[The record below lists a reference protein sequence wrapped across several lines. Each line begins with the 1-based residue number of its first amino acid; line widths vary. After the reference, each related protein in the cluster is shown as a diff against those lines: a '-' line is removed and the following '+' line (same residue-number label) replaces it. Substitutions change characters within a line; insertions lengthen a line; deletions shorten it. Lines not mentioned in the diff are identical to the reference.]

1 MATDDPTARRRRII
15 EKGSDRLALITGRA
29 PNIPSPP
36 SPTSA
41 AQSHHSYTSS
51 CPSAI
56 THLPDQVVPSDENR
70 DPSFKSE
77 SAGIKSQPVLRKS
90 ESTKRPAS
98 KPNEKRSSPK
108 KSPKSEL
115 KTYLYKTVGPNQLRP
130 AILASQNTR
139 RKCSFIA
146 GIITLLSYVGF
157 PILGSYII
165 KNVILSRPLFLLLF
179 INVTIMVGPLV
190 LDAAKMIEQG
200 ANGGSSTA
208 EADFPDHLGS
218 PFEWGMLFKTSLS
231 AFFMDSCI
239 YSVVVVCGISFLKK
253 FGL

>member
-1 MATDDPTARRRRII
+1 MATDDPTARRRRIT
-15 EKGSDRLALITGRA
+15 ERGSDRLALITGRA

-56 THLPDQVVPSDENR
+56 THLPDQVVMSDENR
-70 DPSFKSE
+70 DPCLKTE
-77 SAGIKSQPVLRKS
+77 TAGIKVQPVLRKPGSTRKPAS
-90 ESTKRPAS
+90 EPNGKRP
-98 KPNEKRSSPK
+98 SPK

-115 KTYLYKTVGPNQLRP
+115 KTYLYKTVSPNQLRP
-130 AILASQNTR
+130 AILASQDTR
-139 RKCSFIA
+139 RKCSFVA
-146 GIITLLSYVGF
+146 GIIALLSYVGF
-157 PILGSYII
+157 PILRSYII
-165 KNVILSRPLFLLLF
+165 KNIILSRPLFLLLF

-190 LDAAKMIEQG
+190 LDAAKMIQHE

-208 EADFPDHLGS
+208 DADFPDHLGS

-239 YSVVVVCGISFLKK
+239 YSVVVVCGMSFLQK